1 MSMDLRDLNSLMSNF
16 GFHRSFSICLLLRKR
31 NLIQLFQTASLKL
44 IGLYRSPSLPK
55 NIWRKEL
62 ASLLEASTGKG
73 ESVFLLGDLNC
84 DLLCPDK
91 PPKNGR
97 DLLDI
102 MDLFHFK
109 NLVSSPTRETAK
121 TSTLLD
127 LVLTNAK
134 TKILTTGVVNPHI
147 SDHSLVFAILRAS
160 PPRSRSQK
168 ITFRSLKNFS
178 TESFLTDLNTV
189 PFGTVMSVFDD
200 VNDKLYAFES
210 LFNDVVNKH
219 APPKQV
225 HLRGNQVPYL
235 TDDWR
240 KAIRHRNHL
249 WKAFTR
255 DRTDAN
261 YLLYKSQRNKC
272 TSLRRKAIVSYFKR
286 KSIAVNQD
294 PKQFW
299 TTFQPFLHT
308 SKSYKPNNVILQEE
322 NKMITDKKQI
332 ASIFND
338 YFVNLASDI
347 AEPVDSTGDFQDHP
361 SVRAILENDMDRT
374 DFGFS
379 PISTIISTIYI
390 EQLLKE
396 IKVNKSSGYDH
407 ITPRL
412 LKESASVLCFPLC
425 SIFNASI
432 AQCNYPKNWKKGQV
446 TP

>member
-1 MSMDLRDLNSLMSNF
+1 MT
-16 GFHRSFSICLLLRKR
+16 K
-31 NLIQLFQTASLKL
+31 NLQLVAQHHLF
-44 IGLYRSPSLPK
+44 R
-55 NIWRKEL
+55 WRKEL

-168 ITFRSLKNFS
+168 ISFRSLKNFN

-219 APPKQV
+219 APLKQV
-225 HLRGNQVPYL
+225 HLRGN
-235 TDDWR
+235 
-240 KAIRHRNHL
+240 
-249 WKAFTR
+249 
-255 DRTDAN
+255 
-261 YLLYKSQRNKC
+261 
-272 TSLRRKAIVSYFKR
+272 
-286 KSIAVNQD
+286 
-294 PKQFW
+294 
-299 TTFQPFLHT
+299 
-308 SKSYKPNNVILQEE
+308 
-322 NKMITDKKQI
+322 
-332 ASIFND
+332 
-338 YFVNLASDI
+338 
-347 AEPVDSTGDFQDHP
+347 
-361 SVRAILENDMDRT
+361 
-374 DFGFS
+374 
-379 PISTIISTIYI
+379 
-390 EQLLKE
+390 
-396 IKVNKSSGYDH
+396 
-407 ITPRL
+407 
-412 LKESASVLCFPLC
+412 
-425 SIFNASI
+425 
-432 AQCNYPKNWKKGQV
+432 
-446 TP
+446 